1 MHRTCGG
8 GAHEIESTAAHGLFH
23 RPSPFSRPKFLLV
36 GGDWFTMAKKR
47 VMFFYDAPITTF
59 YFECMAYLVFA
70 VLFSI
75 GYAPRAVQFH
85 PNGG

>member
-1 MHRTCGG
+1 
-8 GAHEIESTAAHGLFH
+8 
-23 RPSPFSRPKFLLV
+23 
-36 GGDWFTMAKKR
+36 MAKKR